1 MSKLESLQKQ
11 YDEMK
16 AIALDAIAN
25 DIELDGMFEEELYA
39 MLKVV
44 KSLGGKA

>member
-1 MSKLESLQKQ
+1 MLDKLQKQ
-11 YDEMK
+11 YDQMV
-16 AIALDAIAN
+16 AIAMDAIAN

-39 MLKVV
+39 MMKVV